1 MPEGRRRRR
10 MYGKLALCFIEWP
23 DKIEELLPYD
33 CVNVHIAE
41 TENGARSITLDI

>member
-1 MPEGRRRRR
+1 MTSEPKTISQRGSLLHRMARQNRR
-10 MYGKLALCFIEWP
+10 AA
-23 DKIEELLPYD
+23 PYD